1 MRNSAFLL
9 LGLFLLFAQES
20 LFRVPEFSLIPAWF
34 GRPSLILP
42 LLMFMGIRDF
52 ALVRG
57 ACLAFALGYA
67 TDLIGISPIG
77 LCTFTSVLMF
87 VLARAAGFRVAS
99 RSRWVQVLLSFAFSV
114 IQSGIMVLLLRVFSP
129 NQDSWAVSMRSAA
142 ILPHALV
149 TALVALPVLAL
160 ADVVLD
166 RTRSERGDRDGAAAM
181 PRVPRMRRRSAP

>member
-9 LGLFLLFAQES
+9 LGLLLLFVQES
-20 LFRVPEFSLIPAWF
+20 LFRVPEFPFVPSWL

-52 ALVRG
+52 SLVRG

-67 TDLIGISPIG
+67 TDLVGMSPIG
-77 LCTFTSVLMF
+77 LFTFTSVLTF

-99 RSRWVQVLLSFAFSV
+99 RSRWVQILVSFAFSV
-114 IQSGIMVLLLRVFSP
+114 VQSTIAVLLLRVFSP
-129 NQDSWAVSMRSAA
+129 NQDSWAVSMRMRA

-149 TALVALPVLAL
+149 TSLVALPILAL
-160 ADVVLD
+160 SDWVLR
-166 RTRSERGDRDGAAAM
+166 RTRPERESSVHM
-181 PRVPRMRRRSAP
+181 TRRSAS